1 MGIEMEGAVFITRGE
16 IEAGSALLDEAM
28 ASVIGGE
35 VSSFFS
41 GWIYCYVLGACHNAA
56 DLRRAGEWT
65 DAAMRWCE
73 SLSAGS
79 VYHNICR
86 IHQVEMV
93 GLRGALVEAER
104 QALVARDQLSR
115 WYPALAAE
123 ASYLCGELRRRK
135 GDLTGAEEAF
145 ISAYQDGRNP
155 EPGLAL
161 LRLAQGKPRAAS
173 RGLREALTQSQDR
186 LGRARLLA
194 AQCDVAMVSGDLSE
208 ARSAADELDALATA
222 SGSPALRALAEGARS
237 AQLLAEGDSDGA
249 AACARRAWVIWQ
261 ELGAPYEAAQAR
273 VLLGRAARRSGDEE
287 TARLELEAA
296 RAAFERLGA
305 PLDAVRTNALLSRPR
320 DVTHGLTQRELEVL
334 RLVAAGRGQQRDR
347 VRACHQRAH
356 RRPPSQQYLQQ
367 AGSLVARCSNR
378 LRLRAR
384 TRLNRCAKNAL
395 PERACAF
402 ESRSRHTFPSRLS
415 RSSYGQS

>member
-1 MGIEMEGAVFITRGE
+1 MAVSPADLDKAREVARREAWQEVHDILSAFDRDALAAEDIETLSDSAWWLCLANEYLDTRRLAYTRFLGEDKLEKAVFCTWHLFYEHLFRGEVSVASGWLKRAQRHLFDHRECAMHGYVAFIDADMAHSAGELDDALSHARRATETGRRFRDSDLVAMGIEMEGAVLITRGE

-86 IHQVEMV
+86 VHQVEMV

-145 ISAYQDGRNP
+145 ISPYIERQFG
-155 EPGLAL
+155 
-161 LRLAQGKPRAAS
+161 
-173 RGLREALTQSQDR
+173 T
-186 LGRARLLA
+186 
-194 AQCDVAMVSGDLSE
+194 LS
-208 ARSAADELDALATA
+208 
-222 SGSPALRALAEGARS
+222 
-237 AQLLAEGDSDGA
+237 
-249 AACARRAWVIWQ
+249 
-261 ELGAPYEAAQAR
+261 
-273 VLLGRAARRSGDEE
+273 
-287 TARLELEAA
+287 
-296 RAAFERLGA
+296 
-305 PLDAVRTNALLSRPR
+305 
-320 DVTHGLTQRELEVL
+320 H
-334 RLVAAGRGQQRDR
+334 
-347 VRACHQRAH
+347 
-356 RRPPSQQYLQQ
+356 
-367 AGSLVARCSNR
+367 
-378 LRLRAR
+378 
-384 TRLNRCAKNAL
+384 
-395 PERACAF
+395 
-402 ESRSRHTFPSRLS
+402 
-415 RSSYGQS
+415 